1 MTYVGLV
8 RVKRRYVPR
17 SPNVFSARSELG
29 EQRAESNLPHPL
41 AWPFSDNRRQRGR
54 NALREQSRVLA
65 ALCIAE
71 EMECGLGATAK
82 AIAAAA
88 ASVGVKLTPAQVSN
102 YLDGRNEPSRSVI
115 NPLAERLG
123 MPGLRMVSEW
133 PWRLLTPWQLTL
145 GDIEEICAPP
155 YSTAFQLPND
165 RPASFNRRGQ
175 SRWHEPKKF
184 QLTGCCLLRPENSE
198 VFWLHVAHVRAALA
212 LKDYES
218 FNAHYVALIRALPS
232 IARQRAVRPHISMLL
247 SCVGMLLEHVDA
259 RYLWFRV
266 NWDALAGCLATDA
279 YGSKHQD
286 GDYGEATSQD
296 GGKRRGAWCIDA
308 CDNVF
313 FDVFHGNSSGV
324 GVEYSLRGVNPFH
337 PTNFIRARQQTG

>member
-17 SPNVFSARSELG
+17 SSNVFSARSELG
-29 EQRAESNLPHPL
+29 EQRAESNSPHPL
-41 AWPFSDNRRQRGR
+41 AWPFSDNRRQGRR

-71 EMECGLGATAK
+71 EMKCGLGATAK
-82 AIAAAA
+82 AIATAA
-88 ASVGVKLTPAQVSN
+88 ASVGVKLTLAQVSN

-123 MPGLRMVSEW
+123 MLGLRMVSEW
-133 PWRLLTPWQLTL
+133 PWKLLTPWQLTL

-155 YSTAFQLPND
+155 YNTAFQLPND

-184 QLTGCCLLRPENSE
+184 QLAARRLLSPEAPE
-198 VFWLHVAHVRAALA
+198 VFWLHAAHVRAALV

-218 FNAHYVALIRALPS
+218 FNAHYSALIRALPS
-232 IARQRAVRPHISMLL
+232 IARQRAVRPHTSMLL
-247 SCVGMLLEHVDA
+247 SCIGMLLEHVDA
-259 RYLWFRV
+259 CYRWFRV
-266 NWDALAGCLATDA
+266 NWDAVAACLATDA
-279 YGSKHQD
+279 YGSKYQD
-286 GDYGEATSQD
+286 GGCDEATSQD
-296 GGKRRGAWCIDA
+296 GKHGGAWCRGV

-313 FDVFHGNSSGV
+313 FDVFDGNSSSV

-337 PTNFIRARQQTG
+337 PANLIRARQQTG